1 MSLSC
6 ERSKRRESDTYAS
19 CPKRMIQ
26 PRPSGEDGS
35 PHSTASPKVLTHYLC
50 IYVCMY
56 VHHYSTVYILHSRNV
71 WSGLYILTMC
81 SYFVGSSLYMTSVSI
96 HQIIGTQIFFSLNTD
111 EVRQRPR
118 LSYMYVWM
126 FVCMYICMYVCPENR
141 YTNVFSLNTD
151 EVRQRTRL

>member
-56 VHHYSTVYILHSRNV
+56 VHHYSTAYILHSRNV
-71 WSGLYILTMC
+71 CSG
-81 SYFVGSSLYMTSVSI
+81 FVYWRCAVTPLGSSLYMTSVSI
-96 HQIIGTQIFFSLNTD
+96 HQIIGTQIFFHWTPTKYGNEQD
-111 EVRQRPR
+111 
-118 LSYMYVWM
+118 LSI
-126 FVCMYICMYVCPENR
+126 CMYECLYVCMYVCPENR